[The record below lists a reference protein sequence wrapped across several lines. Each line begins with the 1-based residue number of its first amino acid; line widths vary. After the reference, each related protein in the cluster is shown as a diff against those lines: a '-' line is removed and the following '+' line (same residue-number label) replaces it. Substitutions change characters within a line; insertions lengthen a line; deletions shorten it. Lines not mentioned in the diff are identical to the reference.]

1 MLVRWLQAGGRS
13 LIHGGTARSDNRMK
27 TRLYILTSLALVSG
41 LASGGAGLAQPGQGP
56 GGDRNRPPHDGGPSH
71 RPNPGPGANRP
82 PEASRPPQR
91 PGGPQRPPEPS
102 RPPQWSGGP
111 QRPPQVRPPAPRP
124 PVYHRPGAGRPPSF
138 RPIPGPAF
146 HYPNG
151 YRYRRWGIGALL
163 PMLFLS
169 STYIYSDWRLMGL
182 EPPPPGYYWVRYGP
196 DLLLVERR
204 TRRIADVIYGA
215 FR

>member
-1 MLVRWLQAGGRS
+1 
-13 LIHGGTARSDNRMK
+13 MK
-27 TRLYILTSLALVSG
+27 ARLYILTSLALVSA
-41 LASGGAGLAQPGQGP
+41 LASGEAGLAQSGHGP
-56 GGDRNRPPHDGGPSH
+56 GGDRDRPPHNGGPSQ

-82 PEASRPPQR
+82 PAQTLPQPVRPPQASRPPQR
-91 PGGPQRPPEPS
+91 PGGPQRPP
-102 RPPQWSGGP
+102 QGG
-111 QRPPQVRPPAPRP
+111 RPPAPRP

-138 RPIPGPAF
+138 RPLPGPAF

-169 STYIYSDWRLMGL
+169 STYVYSDWRLMGL

-204 TRRIADVIYGA
+204 TRRVADVIYGA